1 MEIIKQIKKM
11 ENGINEKLKN
21 NKIFIRI
28 IENEEKN
35 KGTIILAKENKIN
48 RAFNIEVTSNA
59 QINISENGKLLE
71 RGWFIDR
78 LGEWLFNLYN
88 PVKYFYVFQGG
99 KLNGKVLSRRKIDKL
114 SDEITIDFHEER
126 ERGLP
131 VPPKTIDNQPKVKGY
146 LGPMFEDIDFGKIYL
161 RYETQ
166 DIYNMNSI

>member
-1 MEIIKQIKKM
+1 MEIIKQIQKM
-11 ENGINEKLKN
+11 ENVINEKLRN

-99 KLNGKVLSRRKIDKL
+99 KLNGKVLSRRKIDNTEYIR
-114 SDEITIDFHEER
+114 S
-126 ERGLP
+126 
-131 VPPKTIDNQPKVKGY
+131 
-146 LGPMFEDIDFGKIYL
+146 
-161 RYETQ
+161 
-166 DIYNMNSI
+166 